1 MQICERDTALPTV
14 TRRRALRSVDHKT
27 QPIRRPLRIRRKEV
41 DRRDCTLHFVS
52 IKGSFGDYT
61 LPLTFA
67 PFIPFTASMRVVL
80 LALRVVATIRRHD
93 RR

>member
-1 MQICERDTALPTV
+1 MQIGERDTTLPGV
-14 TRRRALRSVDHKT
+14 TRRRALRGIDHKT
-27 QPIRRPLRIRRKEV
+27 QPIGRPLRIRRKEV

-61 LPLTFA
+61 LPFTFT
-67 PFIPFTASMRVVL
+67 PFTASMRVVL
-80 LALRVVATIRRHD
+80 LPLCAAANICRHD